1 MTAED
6 PARWWVRW
14 SSVGLLATAWVGS
27 CPDVATAALQER
39 AYYVSP
45 AGNDGNPGTQD
56 APFGT
61 ISHGLDVVAPGDT
74 IVVRDGVYAE
84 ALTPHTSGTSG
95 APITLRAEHDG
106 QAVVDG
112 LGVRRPLV
120 VQGVSHTAYEGLVF
134 VNSNHSVVMVITS
147 DQTPTGVP
155 STHNVFRRV
164 SAYNVFGTGNDH
176 IIEVDWSGDNLF
188 EDCVA
193 AGRGRTTIAN
203 FGSVG
208 NTFRRCW
215 MRGDEG
221 TGSNCGSNIVFTNY
235 LSSESLY
242 ENMIAAQPVDNP
254 GPCAAQ
260 RDVSDW
266 ANTYGTDENTHNRYY
281 GSISTDLQLSGFN
294 VDAVQFKH
302 TRDHVYQDCVVLY
315 DGTHGANGINDLAGD
330 HVTYDH
336 LTLVGNGTTYVGF
349 DMRASLGCDDPRCD
363 GTGSP
368 FPFTSSLQR
377 SVIEG
382 FYYAIAVTAHDN
394 TNGCLAHTENVLSN
408 NHGESFDAGA
418 NTVISSTTMP
428 CPGTKGLDPTERALS
443 LTWATVTYGRGA
455 YLLGATNAPRA
466 SDGRPAGAQV
476 LYRYQDGTRTTV
488 PLWPFPMEDRVWQE
502 TARYTRHQQSPT
514 WDGVVVNGE
523 QRTGG
528 YWKTLAGVYHRLRRR
543 RLMPSWPSVQNL
555 TSLGS
560 MELRPPVLAPR

>member
-27 CPDVATAALQER
+27 CHDVATLPILGR

-221 TGSNCGSNIVFTNY
+221 TEPILRHVGRDPTCSGCGSAPPY
-235 LSSESLY
+235 QES
-242 ENMIAAQPVDNP
+242 
-254 GPCAAQ
+254 
-260 RDVSDW
+260 
-266 ANTYGTDENTHNRYY
+266 GTDTGAAAGRANLNGGRY
-281 GSISTDLQLSGFN
+281 
-294 VDAVQFKH
+294 
-302 TRDHVYQDCVVLY
+302 R
-315 DGTHGANGINDLAGD
+315 
-330 HVTYDH
+330 
-336 LTLVGNGTTYVGF
+336 
-349 DMRASLGCDDPRCD
+349 PR
-363 GTGSP
+363 
-368 FPFTSSLQR
+368 
-377 SVIEG
+377 
-382 FYYAIAVTAHDN
+382 
-394 TNGCLAHTENVLSN
+394 
-408 NHGESFDAGA
+408 
-418 NTVISSTTMP
+418 
-428 CPGTKGLDPTERALS
+428 
-443 LTWATVTYGRGA
+443 
-455 YLLGATNAPRA
+455 
-466 SDGRPAGAQV
+466 
-476 LYRYQDGTRTTV
+476 
-488 PLWPFPMEDRVWQE
+488 RV
-502 TARYTRHQQSPT
+502 R
-514 WDGVVVNGE
+514 
-523 QRTGG
+523 
-528 YWKTLAGVYHRLRRR
+528 
-543 RLMPSWPSVQNL
+543 
-555 TSLGS
+555 
-560 MELRPPVLAPR
+560 